1 MNDYNFYKGRC
12 IQSWKYLNV
21 TFPCVICGKKQNTG
35 YNGPYFG
42 IIIQGGDLGN
52 KSAEWR
58 HVCSMEHGRE
68 FIDSLPSKIKLPL
81 EQEKT

>member
-21 TFPCVICGKKQNTG
+21 TFPCAICGEKKNTG

-42 IIIQGGDLGN
+42 IIIQKGDLGN

-58 HVCSMEHGRE
+58 HVCSMEHGQN
-68 FIDSLPSKIKLPL
+68 FIDNVLPKRNNHKEIV
-81 EQEKT
+81 